1 LTDEPC
7 RERDAE
13 QSEDAYQRRL
23 ARAAT
28 DPEGLEQVIA
38 DGKRMLE
45 LGVDADLR
53 GMPRQTARDL
63 VDRWTELGR
72 RYPEAA
78 KRWKSLQPD
87 RRGLRVGAQ
96 NYMGYS
102 DGEVL
107 WNFQLMSLDRETLD
121 ADLLRSEKQGM
132 HPPGCGSV
140 RALATHELGHVVEDM
155 VAERLGKRQWNALKR
170 ALVGCRVSGYTQRR
184 PDESFAVAFAA
195 VHHSDAEKLSSGA
208 RRARDMVEGVLQRLG
223 M

>member
-1 LTDEPC
+1 
-7 RERDAE
+7 
-13 QSEDAYQRRL
+13 
-23 ARAAT
+23 
-28 DPEGLEQVIA
+28 
-38 DGKRMLE
+38 
-45 LGVDADLR
+45 
-53 GMPRQTARDL
+53 MPRQTARDL

-107 WNFQLMSLDRETLD
+107 WPFQLMSLDRATLD

-140 RALATHELGHVVEDM
+140 RALATQELGHVGEDM

-195 VHHSDAEKLSSGA
+195 ASVARA
-208 RRARDMVEGVLQRLG
+208 RRIEAPPRCWSAVSATTQPGGRRG
-223 M
+223 